1 MWPRVVVKGI
11 LFDFEG
17 TVAHRTDGH
26 LEPVLAE
33 VRNLGYDVYRRELQ
47 AAHDYV
53 LHVGVP
59 RRGVDHVEAFAEA
72 VLKALDLKP
81 KKTELMALAPLFLE
95 YYRFALFEDAE
106 RAVPALAKGHK
117 VGVVSGLPGFFV
129 HPVLALVKPRLAAVV
144 TPKEAKAAV
153 PSPKAFRAA
162 AAALGL
168 RPKEVAVVS
177 ADCED
182 GLAVP
187 KTLGFETVHVGRQG
201 NVVCPHAKIMVT
213 SLDALETMF
222 KPPAPRAAALVTAPQ
237 PVGAQV
243 K

>member
-1 MWPRVVVKGI
+1 VVKGI
-11 LFDFEG
+11 LLDFEG
-17 TVAHRTDGH
+17 TMAHRTDGH
-26 LEPVLAE
+26 LGPVLAE

-53 LHVGVP
+53 LHVDVP

-72 VLKALDLKP
+72 VLKTLDLKP

-106 RAVPALAKGHK
+106 RIVPLLARGHK

-129 HPVLALVKPRLAAVV
+129 HPVLEPVKSRLAAVV
-144 TPKEAKAAV
+144 TPKEAKAAM

-168 RPKEVAVVS
+168 RPKDVAVVS

-187 KTLGFETVHVGRQG
+187 KTLGFETVHVDREG
-201 NVVCPHAKIMVT
+201 NAVCPHAKVMVK
-213 SLDALETMF
+213 SLDSLEAMF
-222 KPPAPRAAALVTAPQ
+222 KPPVPRAVSAVAAPTPAA
-237 PVGAQV
+237 AQV